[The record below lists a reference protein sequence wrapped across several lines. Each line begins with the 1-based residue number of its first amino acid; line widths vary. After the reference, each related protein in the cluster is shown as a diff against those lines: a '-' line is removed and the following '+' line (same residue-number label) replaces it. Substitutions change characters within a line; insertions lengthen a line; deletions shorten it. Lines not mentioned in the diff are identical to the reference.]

1 MAIDRWV
8 PRKLKEKG
16 EVYVYTHACNKT
28 AKQRSPSDHNTLS
41 TVEKKKK
48 FRGERKQPFK
58 FLKKGGFNI
67 PKKNSKSDE
76 DSNLKKISG
85 KKEVKKKGR

>member
-1 MAIDRWV
+1 M
-8 PRKLKEKG
+8 
-16 EVYVYTHACNKT
+16 YTHACNKT

-41 TVEKKKK
+41 TVEKK

-58 FLKKGGFNI
+58 FFLKKGGFNI

-85 KKEVKKKGR
+85 KKEVKKNGR